1 MKRLFTLL
9 LVAIFAVG
17 ILAACRSVVMPT
29 ASLGAAGALPAAAA
43 TAEEAAQPAEA
54 ETGAGVPAA
63 EAAPS
68 AEPDAA
74 AILPTPTPVPA
85 PPEPTAVPAADAVTA
100 VTDTVAADASAE
112 PAPVAATDAFTI
124 GSELTIAAL
133 LQRKIE
139 GSPITIEQQ
148 LDDGANYS
156 RYIASYI
163 SEGNKIYGLLT
174 VPFGDPP
181 ESGFKAI
188 VFNHGYI
195 PPAQYRTTERY
206 VAYVDAL
213 ARAGFVVFKID
224 MRGFGNSEG
233 EPEGSYFSPAYT
245 IDAISALKS
254 LQTLDYVDPNGIG
267 MWGHSM
273 AGNLLLR
280 AMLIEPAIKA
290 GVIWAGAVY
299 SYDDMAR
306 YAIQDSS
313 YVPPSSDSPGRRRS
327 QEIRATYGQPNTAVP
342 FWQAVSLTEH
352 IDLLKAPLQLN
363 HALND
368 DVVNVGYS
376 DDLAAVLNAAGKEYE
391 YYQYEG
397 GGHNINSPY
406 FEQAMQHT
414 IDFFKA
420 HL

>member
-1 MKRLFTLL
+1 MKRLFILL

-17 ILAACRSVVMPT
+17 ILAACRAVIMPT

-43 TAEEAAQPAEA
+43 TAEEAAQPAQG
-54 ETGAGVPAA
+54 ETGAGAA

-68 AEPDAA
+68 AEAGAA
-74 AILPTPTPVPA
+74 AILPTPTPA
-85 PPEPTAVPAADAVTA
+85 PAAAQPATEPAAEAGTA
-100 VTDTVAADASAE
+100 VTDTVAANTAAE
-112 PAPVAATDAFTI
+112 AAPAPVAATDAFTI

-133 LQRKIE
+133 LQRNIE

-156 RYIASYI
+156 RYIASYL

-181 ESGFKAI
+181 AGGFKAI

-206 VAYVDAL
+206 VAYVNAL

-299 SYDDMAR
+299 SYDDMTR
-306 YAIQDSS
+306 YSIQDSS
-313 YVPPSSDSPGRRRS
+313 YVPPSPDAPGRRKG
-327 QEIRATYGQPNTAVP
+327 QEIRATYGPPNTAEP

-352 IDLLKAPLQLN
+352 IDLLQAPLQLN

-414 IDFFKA
+414 IEFFKA

>member
-1 MKRLFTLL
+1 
-9 LVAIFAVG
+9 VG
-17 ILAACRSVVMPT
+17 N
-29 ASLGAAGALPAAAA
+29 
-43 TAEEAAQPAEA
+43 
-54 ETGAGVPAA
+54 
-63 EAAPS
+63 
-68 AEPDAA
+68 
-74 AILPTPTPVPA
+74 
-85 PPEPTAVPAADAVTA
+85 
-100 VTDTVAADASAE
+100 
-112 PAPVAATDAFTI
+112 
-124 GSELTIAAL
+124 ELTIAAL

-139 GSPITIEQQ
+139 GSDITIEQQ
-148 LDDGANYS
+148 LENGANYA

-181 ESGFKAI
+181 EGGFKAI

-195 PPAQYRTTERY
+195 PPSMYRTTERY

-213 ARAGFVVFKID
+213 ARSGFVVFKID
-224 MRGFGNSEG
+224 LRGFGNSEG
-233 EPEGSYFSPAYT
+233 EPEGSYFSPAYS

-254 LQTLDYVDPNGIG
+254 LQTLDYVDPDGIG

-273 AGNLLLR
+273 AGNLVLR
-280 AMLIEPAIKA
+280 AMLVEPAIKA

-299 SYDDMAR
+299 SYDDFSR
-306 YAIQDSS
+306 YSIEDPS
-313 YVPPSSDSPGRRRS
+313 YVPPAAESPGRRIG
-327 QEIRATYGQPNTAVP
+327 QQIRATYGPPNTAVP

-352 IDLLKAPLQLN
+352 IDLLQGAVQLH

-368 DVVNVGYS
+368 DVVTVAYS

-397 GGHNINSPY
+397 GGHNIDSPY
-406 FEQAMQHT
+406 FNQAIQRT
-414 IDFFKA
+414 IAFFQA